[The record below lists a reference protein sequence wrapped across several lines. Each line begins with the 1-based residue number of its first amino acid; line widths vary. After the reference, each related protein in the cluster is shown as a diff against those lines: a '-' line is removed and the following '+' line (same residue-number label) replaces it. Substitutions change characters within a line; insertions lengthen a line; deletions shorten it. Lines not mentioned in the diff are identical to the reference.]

1 MIRNMIVSTH
11 IVHQSC
17 KFLIY
22 SHKTMQI
29 MECMEETGI
38 VPGGNWYRTRSK
50 PVSYQEETGIV
61 PGGNWYRTRRKPVSY
76 QEETGIVPGGNWYR
90 TRSKPEVIDK
100 FVYKI
105 RDNMT
110 NNENRF
116 QSFFY

>member
-1 MIRNMIVSTH
+1 MIASIH

-38 VPGGNWYRTRSK
+38 VPG
-50 PVSYQEETGIV
+50 
-61 PGGNWYRTRRKPVSY
+61 
-76 QEETGIVPGGNWYR
+76 
-90 TRSKPEVIDK
+90 VIDK
-100 FVYKI
+100 FAYKI